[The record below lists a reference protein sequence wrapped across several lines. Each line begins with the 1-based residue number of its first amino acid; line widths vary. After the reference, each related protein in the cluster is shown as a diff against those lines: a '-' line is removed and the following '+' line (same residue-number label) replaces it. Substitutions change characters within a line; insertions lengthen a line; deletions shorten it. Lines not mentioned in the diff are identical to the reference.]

1 MKNNTAQTGQAPRQP
16 APGKLGTFAGV
27 FTPSVLTILGIILF
41 LRLGFVV
48 GSAGLERALLIL
60 LLANGIVMFLAQ
72 SISIA
77 FYCIGFGEVLAALIS
92 ADNIKVFA
100 QLVAAAAV
108 STALLFAVYQYL
120 KRTSGPARWA
130 DSQRAYRLQ
139 QVREHLLAAGAV
151 SVLREIRQAG
161 MTTPVL
167 MLTAKREIGDR
178 IKGLDLGADDYLAK
192 PFSLDEL
199 LARIRALFRRSGGQ
213 AESVLQVKDLRLDT
227 VSREVTK
234 AGKPVELTARE
245 FSILEFLFYNKNRA
259 VSRFSLAEHVWG
271 DAFDPFSMSNF
282 MDVHIKN
289 LRRKI
294 GDPDHGTIIRTIRG
308 VGYIIKDDA
317 E

>member
-1 MKNNTAQTGQAPRQP
+1 MRILVVDDEKTLLGQ
-16 APGKLGTFAGV
+16 
-27 FTPSVLTILGIILF
+27 
-41 LRLGFVV
+41 
-48 GSAGLERALLIL
+48 LERALE
-60 LLANGIVMFLAQ
+60 GQRYMV
-72 SISIA
+72 
-77 FYCIGFGEVLAALIS
+77 E
-92 ADNIKVFA
+92 
-100 QLVAAAAV
+100 
-108 STALLFAVYQYL
+108 TALDGQEALDKLFETPYDL
-120 KRTSGPARWA
+120 IILDIMLPKRDG
-130 DSQRAYRLQ
+130 L
-139 QVREHLLAAGAV
+139 

-167 MLTAKREIGDR
+167 MLTARREIGDK

-199 LARIRALFRRSGGQ
+199 LARVRALFRRSGGQ
-213 AESVLQVKDLRLDT
+213 ADSVLQVRDLRLDT

-234 AGKPVELTARE
+234 GGKSVELTARE

-294 GDPDHGTIIRTIRG
+294 GDTGHGAIIRTIRG
-308 VGYIIKDDA
+308 VGYIIKDEA

>member
-1 MKNNTAQTGQAPRQP
+1 MFGHDEMRILVVDDEKTLLDQLEQALEDLRYMVETALDGQEALD
-16 APGKLGTFAGV
+16 KLFE
-27 FTPSVLTILGIILF
+27 TPYDLIILDIM
-41 LRLGFVV
+41 LPKKD
-48 GSAGLERALLIL
+48 GL
-60 LLANGIVMFLAQ
+60 
-72 SISIA
+72 
-77 FYCIGFGEVLAALIS
+77 
-92 ADNIKVFA
+92 
-100 QLVAAAAV
+100 
-108 STALLFAVYQYL
+108 
-120 KRTSGPARWA
+120 
-130 DSQRAYRLQ
+130 
-139 QVREHLLAAGAV
+139 

-167 MLTAKREIGDR
+167 MLTARGEIGDK

-227 VSREVTK
+227 VSRKVTK
-234 AGKPVELTARE
+234 GVQSVELTARE
-245 FSILEFLFYNKNRA
+245 FSILEFLLYNKNRA

-294 GDPDHGTIIRTIRG
+294 GDSGHGIIIRTIRG
-308 VGYIIKDDA
+308 VGYIIKDEA